1 MAIIASIFIF
11 FVLVGLE
18 VIHPSVTPIFVFL
31 IVIIWIVKDHLN
43 NKKRCDFINE
53 YNQNNLGTVNN
64 QYADNQAS
72 KKPIMV
78 NGYPMDYN
86 NYNQNNYGQM
96 PLGYKPAKT
105 GIGVFLVVN
114 LVVGLFFAVF
124 VGFVTYQEGQYQ
136 LNIRS
141 RPPWYTELIDES
153 FNDSQTIGLI
163 NDGEIQ
169 PNTNSGLILLYR
181 VSTTGRPGYTVYINC
196 QKYFDNLSQ
205 EQQAEYGSVV
215 DFAQQLI
222 DNRYLFYQDIKKYN
236 KYQPLNLGNCYPQDS
251 INSRY
256 KTEIKEPTMDFYPLP
271 PQGTDDPF
279 RTQITSLFSPN
290 IELIKAGD
298 INHLPEYDVNYKIK
312 TNSDFYQQLKANG
325 YDIYMEI
332 YENNANKQELSD
344 QITTN
349 VAKTYAYADPTN
361 EAKNLFQVSD
371 TYHIEDVS
379 DQEFNI
385 KIPYQKTINAYLS
398 IFSPYGI
405 NREIALAFF
414 FYAVI
419 LAITYFLIKRI
430 YIAKN
435 KHNYP
440 LFLDNDSQYDP
451 SY

>member
-1 MAIIASIFIF
+1 MLQFLFF
-11 FVLVGLE
+11 FVLVGLQ

-31 IVIIWIVKDHLN
+31 IVIIWIVKDHLK
-43 NKKRCDFINE
+43 NKKRCDLINE
-53 YNQNNLGTVNN
+53 NNQNNLVTVDN
-64 QYADNQAS
+64 QYGENQAC
-72 KKPIMV
+72 KKPVMV

-86 NYNQNNYGQM
+86 NCNQNNYDQM

-124 VGFVTYQEGQYQ
+124 VGVVTYQEAQYQ
-136 LNIRS
+136 LYIRS
-141 RPPWYTELIDES
+141 RPPWYTEFINES
-153 FNDSQTIGLI
+153 FDDSQTIGLI
-163 NDGEIQ
+163 NDGAIQ
-169 PNTNSGLILLYR
+169 PNTNSGLILLYQ
-181 VSTTGRPGYTVYINC
+181 VTATGRPSYTVYINC
-196 QKYFDNLSQ
+196 QKYFGNLSQ
-205 EQQAEYGSVV
+205 EQQAEYGNVI

-222 DNRYLFYQDIKKYN
+222 DNRYLFYQDIKQYN
-236 KYQPLNLGNCYPQDS
+236 MYQPLNLGNCYPQDS
-251 INSRY
+251 VNSRY
-256 KTEIKEPTMDFYPLP
+256 KTEIKEPTIDFYPLP
-271 PQGTDDPF
+271 SQGTDDPF
-279 RTQITSLFSPN
+279 RTQITTLFSPN
-290 IELIKAGD
+290 IDLIKAGD
-298 INHLPEYDVNYKIK
+298 INHLPEYDVNYKIN

-349 VAKTYAYADPTN
+349 VAKTYAYAEPTN
-361 EAKNLFQVSD
+361 EGKNRFLVSD
-371 TYHIEDVS
+371 IYHIEDVS

-385 KIPYQKTINAYLS
+385 KIPYRKTINAYLS

>member
-1 MAIIASIFIF
+1 MPFIIALILIFLSLVASKVIPTSVASI
-11 FVLVGLE
+11 V
-18 VIHPSVTPIFVFL
+18 VFL
-31 IVIIWIVKDHLN
+31 IVIIWVVKDHLK
-43 NKKRCDFINE
+43 NKKRCDKINE
-53 YNQNNLGTVNN
+53 DNQNNLVTVNN
-64 QYADNQAS
+64 EYADNQAS

-78 NGYPMDYN
+78 NGYPLDYNN

-124 VGFVTYQEGQYQ
+124 VGIVTYQEAQYE
-136 LNIRS
+136 LYIRS
-141 RPPWYTELIDES
+141 SPQVLDES
-153 FNDSQTIGLI
+153 LPSYNGSHTISLI
-163 NDGEIQ
+163 NDGTIQ
-169 PNTNSGLILLYR
+169 PNTNSGLILLYQ
-181 VSTTGRPGYTVYINC
+181 VGTTNHYIISGHSVYINC

-205 EQQAEYGSVV
+205 EQQAEFGSVI
-215 DFAQQLI
+215 DFTQQLI
-222 DNRYLFYQDIKKYN
+222 DNRYLFDQDIKKYN
-236 KYQPLNLGNCYPQDS
+236 KYQPLNLDYCYPQDS

-298 INHLPEYDVNYKIK
+298 IKHLPEYDVNYKIN
-312 TNSDFYQQLKANG
+312 TNSDFYQQLKVNG

-349 VAKTYAYADPTN
+349 VAKTYTYAEPTN
-361 EAKNLFQVSD
+361 EAKSRFQVSD
-371 TYHIEDVS
+371 TFHIEDVS

-385 KIPYQKTINAYLS
+385 KTPYQKTINAYLS
-398 IFSPYGI
+398 IFSPYSTSNDI
-405 NREIALAFF
+405 IALAFF
-414 FYAVI
+414 IYTVI

-435 KHNYP
+435 KR
-440 LFLDNDSQYDP
+440 
-451 SY
+451 

>member
-1 MAIIASIFIF
+1 MLIFSI
-11 FVLVGLE
+11 
-18 VIHPSVTPIFVFL
+18 VIFL
-31 IVIIWIVKDHLN
+31 IVIIWVVIDYLN

-53 YNQNNLGTVNN
+53 YNQNNLVTVDN

-72 KKPIMV
+72 KKPILV
-78 NGYPMDYN
+78 NGYPMNYNN

-105 GIGVFLVVN
+105 GIGVFLAVN

-124 VGFVTYQEGQYQ
+124 VGVVTYQEAQYQ
-136 LNIRS
+136 LYIRS
-141 RPPWYTELIDES
+141 RPPWYTELIYES

-163 NDGEIQ
+163 NDGAIQ

-181 VSTTGRPGYTVYINC
+181 VTATGRPGYTVYINC
-196 QKYFDNLSQ
+196 QKYFDNLSY

-222 DNRYLFYQDIKKYN
+222 DNRYLFYQDITKYN

-251 INSRY
+251 INSRFER
-256 KTEIKEPTMDFYPLP
+256 EIKEPTMDFYPLP
-271 PQGTDDPF
+271 SQGTDDPF
-279 RTQITSLFSPN
+279 RTQITTLFSPN

-298 INHLPEYDVNYKIK
+298 INHLPEYDVNYKIN
-312 TNSDFYQQLKANG
+312 TNSDFYQQLKVNG

-332 YENNANKQELSD
+332 YENNDNKQELSD

-349 VAKTYAYADPTN
+349 VAKTYAYAEPTN
-361 EAKNLFQVSD
+361 EAKSRFLVSD
-371 TYHIEDVS
+371 IYHIEDVS

-385 KIPYQKTINAYLS
+385 KIPYRNTINAYLS
-398 IFSPYGI
+398 IFSSYGI
-405 NREIALAFF
+405 NTDIITLAFF
-414 FYAVI
+414 FYTAI

-435 KHNYP
+435 KDNYR
-440 LFLDNDSQYDP
+440 LFLDIDS
-451 SY
+451 